1 MTAAGYLLNQPLPFC
16 ALAISTL
23 SCTFPPPSLSHTHTH
38 TYTASRNTSQDSVK
52 AVSQQLSADG
62 ISTIPETTVPSS
74 GKHSPEPSV
83 TMETSGS
90 HDHHHHPRGGKDNPP
105 QSDLLLKER
114 PEIYVSTSV
123 GDSGDKESRNDCSS
137 DPAPP
142 PIPPKRGLGKM
153 MSLPPTV
160 AAARAAS
167 VSSTTGG
174 HGGVPAAALGKRLLR
189 DDRTSLPASSIAKD
203 LQQVS

>member
-1 MTAAGYLLNQPLPFC
+1 MH
-16 ALAISTL
+16 
-23 SCTFPPPSLSHTHTH
+23 FPPPSLPL

-52 AVSQQLSADG
+52 AVSQQLSTDG

-90 HDHHHHPRGGKDNPP
+90 HDHHHHPHGGKDNLQHAP
-105 QSDLLLKER
+105 QSDLLLKEH
-114 PEIYVSTSV
+114 PEIYVSTST
-123 GDSGDKESRNDCSS
+123 GDSDDKESQNDCSS

-167 VSSTTGG
+167 VSSTGG
-174 HGGVPAAALGKRLLR
+174 HGGVSAAALGKRLLR
-189 DDRTSLPASSIAKD
+189 DGRTSLPASSIAKD